1 MATRVIDDSKL
12 QDIAVA
18 IQGKDG
24 GGTMTVDEMPTRIA
38 EIPTGGGSVEKKDVN
53 FYDWEGTL
61 LFGYSV
67 EEVQA
72 MTSLPAPDTSP
83 NYQSV
88 DHDLLTFQKWTRSL
102 ANIKTWV
109 QSHGNQSLGVGAIYT
124 TTDLQNHNYW
134 NNPRLTNAKSIYM
147 QKRGVTSISRYAFQ
161 SCTSL
166 TSINIPDGVDSIGGY
181 AFQDCYSLTSINI
194 PDGVDSIGSNAFQ
207 SCYSLTSINI
217 PDGVTSISSYAF
229 QNCYSLTSI
238 NVPDGVDS
246 IGSYAFY
253 NCTSLT
259 SINIPDGVTSISSYA
274 FQNCYS
280 LTSINVPDGVDS
292 ISSYAFYNCYSLTS
306 INVPDGV
313 DSIGSY
319 AFQSCTSLTS
329 INVPDGVD
337 SIGSNAFQ
345 SCRELYD
352 IVIHGKPALSNTN
365 AFGGA
370 PSDQKIYVHRSD
382 LSWYETKTNWSR
394 IYAQGKIVAAA
405 DYLDHLISIGIDVTD
420 FENEVISE

>member
-1 MATRVIDDSKL
+1 MAIRVIDDSKL

-109 QSHGNQSLGVGAIYT
+109 QNHSDQSLGVGAIYT
-124 TTDLQNHNYW
+124 TTDLQNHYYW

-147 QKRGVTSISRYAFQ
+147 QKRGVTSIGDNAFQ
-161 SCTSL
+161 
-166 TSINIPDGVDSIGGY
+166 Y
-181 AFQDCYSLTSINI
+181 CYSLT
-194 PDGVDSIGSNAFQ
+194 A
-207 SCYSLTSINI
+207 INI
-217 PDGVTSISSYAF
+217 PDGVTSIGNNAFLSCYSLTAINIPDGVTSIGGYAF
-229 QNCYSLTSI
+229 QNCYSLT
-238 NVPDGVDS
+238 
-246 IGSYAFY
+246 A
-253 NCTSLT
+253 
-259 SINIPDGVTSISSYA
+259 INIPDGATSIGNGA
-274 FQNCYS
+274 FQN
-280 LTSINVPDGVDS
+280 
-292 ISSYAFYNCYSLTS
+292 
-306 INVPDGV
+306 
-313 DSIGSY
+313 
-319 AFQSCTSLTS
+319 
-329 INVPDGVD
+329 
-337 SIGSNAFQ
+337 
-345 SCRELYD
+345 CRELYD
-352 IVIHGKPALSNTN
+352 VVIHGKPALSNTN
-365 AFGGA
+365 AFSSA
-370 PSDQKIYVHRSD
+370 PSTQKLYVHRSD
-382 LSWYETKTNWSR
+382 LSWYETETNWST

-405 DYLDHLISIGIDVTD
+405 DYLDHLISIGIDVTE
-420 FENEVISE
+420 FEDEVIA

>member
-1 MATRVIDDSKL
+1 MAIRVIDDSKL
-12 QDIAVA
+12 QNIAVA

-24 GGTMTVDEMPTRIA
+24 GGQMTVDEMPARIA

-83 NYQSV
+83 NYQTV
-88 DHDLLTFQKWTRSL
+88 DHDLLVFQEWTRSL

-109 QSHGNQSLGVGAIYT
+109 QNHSDQSLGVGAIYT
-124 TTDLQNHNYW
+124 TTDLQNHDYW

-147 QKRGVTSISRYAFQ
+147 QKRGVTSIGNNAFAY
-161 SCTSL
+161 CYSL
-166 TSINIPDGVDSIGGY
+166 TAINIPDGVTSIGGY
-181 AFQDCYSLTSINI
+181 AFAYCYSLTAIN
-194 PDGVDSIGSNAFQ
+194 V
-207 SCYSLTSINI
+207 

-229 QNCYSLTSI
+229 HNCTSLTSI
-238 NVPDGVDS
+238 NVPDGVTS
-246 IGSYAFY
+246 IGNNAFY

-259 SINIPDGVTSISSYA
+259 AINVPDGVTSIS
-274 FQNCYS
+274 
-280 LTSINVPDGVDS
+280 
-292 ISSYAFYNCYSLTS
+292 
-306 INVPDGV
+306 
-313 DSIGSY
+313 SY

-329 INVPDGVD
+329 INVPDGVT

-382 LSWYETKTNWSR
+382 LSWFETETNWST

-405 DYLDHLISIGIDVTD
+405 DHLEHLISIGIDVTD
-420 FENEVISE
+420 FENEVITT